1 MTPGSRQLKALVALL
16 SNKERC
22 PALGGRVFPVVLPHG
37 HDGYPAAVFARQGSL
52 QDDTLRGAGYQVA
65 VGIAV
70 LAPFPAYDK
79 IEEAMGE
86 VLRAL
91 QAGGEG
97 VALYM
102 HPELPRDTFDD
113 EAYVGDTMRG
123 LLRQEIQVVLQ

>member
-1 MTPGSRQLKALVALL
+1 MTPGSRQLKALVRLL

-22 PALGGRVFPVVLPHG
+22 PALEGRIYPVVLPHG
-37 HDGYPAAVFARQGSL
+37 LHEFPSATFARQGSL
-52 QDDTLRGAGYQVA
+52 QDDSFRGAGYQVV

-79 IEEAMGE
+79 IEDAMGE
-86 VLRAL
+86 VLKAF

-102 HPELPRDTFDD
+102 NPELPRDTFDD